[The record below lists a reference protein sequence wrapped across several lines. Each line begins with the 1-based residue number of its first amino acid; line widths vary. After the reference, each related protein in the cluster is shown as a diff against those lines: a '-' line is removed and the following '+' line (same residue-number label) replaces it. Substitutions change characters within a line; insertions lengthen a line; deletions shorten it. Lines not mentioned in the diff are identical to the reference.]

1 MLVKLSARGLH
12 PLGPLSDAP
21 FIVRVV
27 DEATPSARSAEDD
40 ALLLRDPD
48 ADAPPGFR
56 AYLFSHPRSGAS
68 VRDAYVL
75 GADHSFVG
83 AGDVVRID
91 PRRRSLTALYRA
103 ISPFNTF
110 LVTER
115 CDNYCTMCSQPPKPH
130 DDSWLVDDL
139 ERAIP
144 LIPPDAAE
152 IGISGGEPALLGDR
166 LLGLLLSMRDHLPR
180 TAVHVLSN
188 GRRFADPA
196 FARAVADV
204 RHPDLMLG
212 IPLYADLAEIH
223 DYVVQ
228 AKGAFN
234 ETVRGI
240 LNLKR
245 ARVRVEVRFVIHRD
259 TFERLPD
266 FARFLARNLTF
277 VDHVALMGLELIGFA
292 RSNVETLWVDPI
304 DYQRELADAVT
315 TLDRAGMAV
324 SIFNHQLCTLD
335 RQLWSFARKSVS
347 DWKNLYFDECSG
359 CAQRDTCGG
368 FFASSTLRRSRGIHR
383 LMIDDRERS
392 QTAPPS
398 RTPGT

>member
-1 MLVKLSARGLH
+1 MLVKLSARGLR
-12 PLGPLSDAP
+12 PVGPVSAGP

-27 DEATPSARSAEDD
+27 DDATPSASSAEHD
-40 ALLLRDPD
+40 ALLLRGPD
-48 ADAPPGFR
+48 SSVPPGFR
-56 AYLFSHPRSGAS
+56 AYLFGRATSDVGA
-68 VRDAYVL
+68 RDAYVF
-75 GADHSFVG
+75 GAEHGYVG
-83 AGDVVRID
+83 PGDVVRIN
-91 PRRRSLTALYRA
+91 PRQRSLTALYRA
-103 ISPFNTF
+103 TSPFNTF

-144 LIPPDAAE
+144 LIPTDAAE

-166 LLGLLLSMRDHLPR
+166 LVALLRLMRDHLPT

-188 GRRFADPA
+188 GRRFSDPA

-204 RHPDLMLG
+204 RHPDLMFG
-212 IPLYADLAEIH
+212 IPLYADLPELH

-228 AKGAFN
+228 AKGAFD

-245 ARVRVEVRFVIHRD
+245 ARVRVEVRFVIHKD
-259 TFERLPD
+259 TFEGLPD

-277 VDHVALMGLELIGFA
+277 VDHVALIGLELIGFA

-304 DYQRELADAVT
+304 DYQRELVDAVT
-315 TLDRAGMAV
+315 TLDRAGMRV

-335 RQLWSFARKSVS
+335 RSLWPFARKSVS
-347 DWKNLYFDECSG
+347 DWKNLYFDECAG
-359 CAQRDTCGG
+359 CAQREACGG
-368 FFASSTLRRSRGIHR
+368 FFASSTLRRSRGVHR
-383 LMIDDRERS
+383 LTSDVSDRS
-392 QTAPPS
+392 
-398 RTPGT
+398 

>member
-1 MLVKLSARGLH
+1 
-12 PLGPLSDAP
+12 
-21 FIVRVV
+21 
-27 DEATPSARSAEDD
+27 
-40 ALLLRDPD
+40 
-48 ADAPPGFR
+48 
-56 AYLFSHPRSGAS
+56 
-68 VRDAYVL
+68 
-75 GADHSFVG
+75 
-83 AGDVVRID
+83 
-91 PRRRSLTALYRA
+91 
-103 ISPFNTF
+103 
-110 LVTER
+110 
-115 CDNYCTMCSQPPKPH
+115 MCSQPPKPH
-130 DDSWLVDDL
+130 DDPWLVDDL

-152 IGISGGEPALLGDR
+152 LGISGGEPALLGDR
-166 LLGLLLSMRDHLPR
+166 LVGLLRSMRDHLPR

-188 GRRFADPA
+188 GRRLSDPT
-196 FARAVADV
+196 FARAVVEV

-212 IPLYADLAEIH
+212 IPLYADLPELH

-228 AKGAFN
+228 ANGAFN

-292 RSNVETLWVDPI
+292 RSSVETLWVDPI
-304 DYQRELADAVT
+304 DYRRELASAVT

-324 SIFNHQLCTLD
+324 SIFNHQLCALD

-359 CAQRDTCGG
+359 CAQRDACGG

-383 LMIDDRERS
+383 LTSDAREGS
-392 QTAPPS
+392 
-398 RTPGT
+398 